1 MEDQCYNYPG
11 LHQETVQN
19 SNRNINILFFFYTI
33 MEDWFLWFLCG
44 CYLVGGLSIGFWF
57 SEWRHRKDK
66 KGTGR
71 WDLSNRKFYGS
82 GDQ

>member
-1 MEDQCYNYPG
+1 M
-11 LHQETVQN
+11 
-19 SNRNINILFFFYTI
+19 S
-33 MEDWFLWFLCG
+33 
-44 CYLVGGLSIGFWF
+44 VGYWF

-71 WDLSNRKFYGS
+71 WDWSSKKYYGE